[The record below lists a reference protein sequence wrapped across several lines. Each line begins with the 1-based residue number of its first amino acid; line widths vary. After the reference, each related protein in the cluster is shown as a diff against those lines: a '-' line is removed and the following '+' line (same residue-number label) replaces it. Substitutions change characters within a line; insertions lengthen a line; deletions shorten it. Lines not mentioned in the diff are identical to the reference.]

1 MSDVLGLDVGGAN
14 LKAATAGGFAVTRP
28 FELWKHPSRLPNALR
43 ELLDGSPPCDRLAV
57 TITGELCDCYTR
69 KWDGV
74 EAILYAVESAA
85 AGKPV
90 SVWRTDG
97 RFTGVKEAKAD
108 HLLTAAANWLALATF
123 AGRFAPNE
131 TTILIDIGSTTADVI
146 PLSEGRPVPVGRT
159 DTERL
164 RTGELVYTGAR
175 RTPVCALLGPEGVAE
190 LFATMLDVYLL
201 LGRIGEDESDHDTAD
216 GRSATKPFAHVRL
229 ARMIGGDDETVS
241 LPEAVRLAERLA
253 MRQSELL
260 QAAIRTVIGRLPRRP
275 RTVILSGSGEFLAR
289 SAVGWL
295 PELDDVEIVSL
306 SERLG
311 EEVASAACAY
321 AVAVLCGE
329 GATDG

>member
-1 MSDVLGLDVGGAN
+1 LGLDVGGAN

-28 FELWKHPSRLPNALR
+28 FELWKHPDRLPDALR

-57 TITGELCDCYTR
+57 TMTGELCDCYLR
-69 KWDGV
+69 KRDGV
-74 EAILYAVESAA
+74 NAILDGVESAA

-97 RFTGVKEAKAD
+97 RFTGVQAARAD
-108 HLLTAAANWLALATF
+108 HRLTAAANWLALATF
-123 AGRFAPNE
+123 AGRFAPDG
-131 TTILIDIGSTTADVI
+131 TAILIDIGSTTADVI
-146 PLSEGRPVPVGRT
+146 PLSDGRPVPAGRT

-175 RTPVCALLGPEGVAE
+175 RTPVCALLGPEGAAE

-201 LGRIGEDESDHDTAD
+201 LGRIGEDENDFATAD
-216 GRSATKPFAHVRL
+216 GRAATKPFAHVRL
-229 ARMIGGDDETVS
+229 ARMIGGDDEAVS

-260 QAAIRTVIGRLPRRP
+260 QAAVRAVIGRLPRRP
-275 RTVILSGSGEFLAR
+275 GTVILSGSGEFLAR

-311 EEVASAACAY
+311 EEIASAACGY

-329 GATDG
+329 GTTDG